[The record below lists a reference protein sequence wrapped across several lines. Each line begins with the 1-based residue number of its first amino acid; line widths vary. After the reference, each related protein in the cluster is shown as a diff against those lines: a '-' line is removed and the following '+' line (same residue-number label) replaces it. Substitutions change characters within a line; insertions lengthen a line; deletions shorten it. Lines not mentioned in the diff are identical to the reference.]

1 MLIRFASGS
10 LVACVPIAIASL
22 VTLVVFGPNPQQVA
36 LVLAIWCFVPCAW
49 GLWAMLSP
57 SGWVPRRLPVWG
69 FILGILAG
77 LMAIVVLNLPSRML
91 GISMSNAA
99 KVLVVLL
106 AGVFYY
112 VLWMVVSV
120 VYRQLLRSS
129 AEPSRA

>member
-10 LVACVPIAIASL
+10 LVACVPIAIAGL
-22 VTLVVFGPNPQQVA
+22 VTLIVFGPNLQQVA

-57 SGWVPRRLPVWG
+57 NGWVPRRWPIWG

-77 LMAIVVLNLPSRML
+77 LMAIVVLNLPFRIL
-91 GISMSNAA
+91 GIALSNAA
-99 KVLVVLL
+99 RAIVVLL

-112 VLWMVVSV
+112 VLWMLVSV
-120 VYRQLLRSS
+120 VYRHLLGSSS
-129 AEPSRA
+129 ASSRA